1 MMRKAERTWR
11 VVERDVER
19 ASRTLATR
27 ESEHVELVDAQ
38 VEAR

>member
-1 MMRKAERTWR
+1 MRKAERTWR
-11 VVERDVER
+11 VVERDVKR